1 MAETL
6 RRKVAIVT
14 GASSGIGYEVTK
26 ELASKGIKVYACA
39 RRTAPIEPLVE
50 TFGKELV
57 VAQHLDIADLSE
69 IRQFKETLAEEL
81 PEGKLDILYN
91 NAGQSCT
98 FPALDV
104 SHDVMEQCFKV
115 NVFGH
120 VNMTRELSSYLINAK
135 GTVIFTGSIAG
146 FTSVPFGSIYA
157 ATKAAIHQ
165 YARVLHLEM
174 KPFGVRV
181 INVVTGGVLTDI
193 ADKRDLPEDSIY
205 KFPEG
210 IAALRTRQTM
220 AKDNHPMPANEYAK
234 KVVSD
239 LLSSRDPVDVY
250 RGRMATFLSYVNIFV
265 PYFILEWIFA
275 KKFKLDKVSAAIQKR
290 YAKKE

>member
-1 MAETL
+1 MSESQRT
-6 RRKVAIVT
+6 RVAVVT

-26 ELASKGIKVYACA
+26 ELASKGFKVYACA
-39 RRTAPIEPLVE
+39 RRTAPIEPLVG
-50 TFGKELV
+50 TFGDLV
-57 VAQHLDIADLSE
+57 VAHHLDIADINE
-69 IRQFKETLAEEL
+69 VKKFKDFLGEEL

-104 SHDVMEQCFKV
+104 SNDVMEQCFKV

-120 VNMTRELSSYLINAK
+120 VNMTRELSTYLINGK

-146 FTSVPFGSIYA
+146 FTALPFGSIYS
-157 ATKAAIHQ
+157 ATKAAIHE

-181 INVVTGGVLTDI
+181 INAVTGGVHTDI

-205 KFPEG
+205 RFPEG
-210 IAALRTRQTM
+210 LEAFRTRQTM
-220 AKDNHPMPANEYAK
+220 ARDNHPMPADVYAK

-239 LLSSRDPVDVY
+239 LLSTRDPVDIY
-250 RGRMATFLSYVNIFV
+250 RGKMATFLSYVNIFV
-265 PYFILEWIFA
+265 PYCVLEWIFA
-275 KKFKLDKVSAAIQKR
+275 KKFKLDKVAVALKKK
-290 YAKKE
+290 YAKKD